1 MTRIARSLYADE
13 AHNTH
18 KIVFTLECTWKNNLG
33 AGNTQSIFEYSCHFS
48 EVALQV
54 IWLALQ
60 RLWLRNTRA
69 GTRTPACKHEKKT
82 IPHLRIVI
90 LNKCPQL
97 GI

>member
-13 AHNTH
+13 AHNTY
-18 KIVFTLECTWKNNLG
+18 KIFSRWNVLDCLKSEPKNSLQGKNNLG
-33 AGNTQSIFEYSCHFS
+33 ARNTQSIFKYSCHFA

-69 GTRTPACKHEKKT
+69 GTHMRHASMGRKQYL
-82 IPHLRIVI
+82 I
-90 LNKCPQL
+90 Q
-97 GI
+97 

>member
-1 MTRIARSLYADE
+1 MRTRSFCRWNVLNCLKSEPKYSLQG
-13 AHNTH
+13 
-18 KIVFTLECTWKNNLG
+18 KNNLG
-33 AGNTQSIFEYSCHFS
+33 ARNTQSIFEYSCHFS

-60 RLWLRNTRA
+60 CLWLRNTRA
-69 GTRTPACKHEKKT
+69 GTRTPACKHGKKT